1 MDRHIALILFL
12 ALVWSASF
20 MAIKIGVDTISPLSL
35 TAGRVL
41 IAAII
46 LYAVASFLGYK
57 LPMEAR
63 FWGYCLAMGYH
74 LA

>member
-1 MDRHIALILFL
+1 
-12 ALVWSASF
+12 

-63 FWGYCLAMGYH
+63 FWGYCFVLGVLGNGLPFSLDRPSH
-74 LA
+74 HDRR